1 MIISVINFII
11 LMVSFFIMSYTYLIS
26 IQPAKRA
33 EMRGEKAWKECKT
46 YRSIGGLFEM
56 VSTINLILWIWYPLP
71 IVGEWKINDNIWV
84 GIIIGLAILIPGLIL
99 VIKGVKDAGSETLSP
114 SKDTIMYGGI
124 YNYIRHPQ
132 SLGEFPMFVAISFM
146 LNSWFL
152 VILSAVF
159 IIAYIPIMMHFEEN
173 DLTRRFGDKYIEYK
187 ERTGAF
193 IPKLKKNKQNR

>member
-1 MIISVINFII
+1 
-11 LMVSFFIMSYTYLIS
+11 
-26 IQPAKRA
+26 
-33 EMRGEKAWKECKT
+33 
-46 YRSIGGLFEM
+46 
-56 VSTINLILWIWYPLP
+56 
-71 IVGEWKINDNIWV
+71 
-84 GIIIGLAILIPGLIL
+84 
-99 VIKGVKDAGSETLSP
+99 
-114 SKDTIMYGGI
+114 MYGGI